1 MLPGFWISRYRV
13 THRKITLDG
22 AQILLLEPRKNLKM
36 FSESHYFHFQYFSC
50 AKPQSKKTQ
59 IDWKTP
65 SGVFGSPLSVT
76 KQKAPM
82 RAFFCFQSGITGLI
96 SSVSFETTSTSIITA
111 ASIKFILVKKK
122 TCEFCIQNQDWWI
135 HWWRIGSRHQ
145 RWWDVILVAVSAGT
159 HQSFELNLWVWT
171 HHWRE
176 FFCLDIFQVAMALFV
191 AWWTLSQLW

>member
-13 THRKITLDG
+13 THRQITLDG

-122 TCEFCIQNQDWWI
+122 NLRVLYSESRLMNSLMKNWFQTPKVMRCHISCCI
-135 HWWRIGSRHQ
+135 SR
-145 RWWDVILVAVSAGT
+145 DS
-159 HQSFELNLWVWT
+159 SKF
-171 HHWRE
+171 
-176 FFCLDIFQVAMALFV
+176 
-191 AWWTLSQLW
+191 